1 LGCEDKG
8 RALAATLE
16 EGLDRIR
23 TAARTFPS
31 RPRVFFEEWDP
42 STYILQPGPASL
54 TDGVRMIHERLAS
67 MYAD

>member
-1 LGCEDKG
+1 MKKSTITSRTGWTDLPAVQ
-8 RALAATLE
+8 R
-16 EGLDRIR
+16 DRIY
-23 TAARTFPS
+23 
-31 RPRVFFEEWDP
+31 EIP